1 RLVFE
6 WQGEKAMGVAP
17 AQIIVSGVNGQR
29 SVVVLANQVPAAF
42 AAAFPKGA
50 RINSKRDAWTAE
62 VQLPTRW
69 FTLIGKYY
77 NGSDLRYYFVGQLLS
92 EFNDTTGLT
101 GPATAQSIDGASTLV
116 FGLRGTTPVIANQLP
131 PRAQGGFVTL
141 GLPLSRWAHA
151 DPTGRNAGWT
161 MYLHYGYDQ
170 VLARDVRRLGGGRMK
185 SDLAAGTIQY
195 KLNSYLTFVAEE
207 SVYRTRAI
215 PLVANGLFPFFAGR
229 PMREWRDFRSEFG
242 PLFTF

>member
-1 RLVFE
+1 
-6 WQGEKAMGVAP
+6 
-17 AQIIVSGVNGQR
+17 
-29 SVVVLANQVPAAF
+29 VPAAF

-77 NGSDLRYYFVGQLLS
+77 NGSDLRYYFAGQLFS
-92 EFNDTTGLT
+92 EFNDTTGLINT
-101 GPATAQSIDGASTLV
+101 ATAQSIDGASTVV
-116 FGLRGTTPVIANQLP
+116 FGCRGGTGASCTGGTLVVASQLP
-131 PRAQGGFVTL
+131 PRAQGGFVNL

-170 VLARDVRRLGGGRMK
+170 VMARDVRRLGGGRQK
-185 SDLAAGTIQY
+185 GDLAAGTIQY
-195 KLNSYLTFVAEE
+195 KMNNYLTFVVEE
-207 SVYRTRAI
+207 SLYRTRAI
-215 PLVANGLFPFFAGR
+215 PLTATGLFPSFAGR

-242 PLFTF
+242 PLFSF